1 MNTDNTFALSRTY
14 KKGFKKVFEHEDRVS
29 GNWRLKDGEV
39 TMTVIGA
46 TNRENIGQVYSYRIM
61 SINDSEMV
69 YTDTMSGQR
78 RVEWK
83 LR

>member
-1 MNTDNTFALSRTY
+1 
-14 KKGFKKVFEHEDRVS
+14 
-29 GNWRLKDGEV
+29 
-39 TMTVIGA
+39 MTVIGA